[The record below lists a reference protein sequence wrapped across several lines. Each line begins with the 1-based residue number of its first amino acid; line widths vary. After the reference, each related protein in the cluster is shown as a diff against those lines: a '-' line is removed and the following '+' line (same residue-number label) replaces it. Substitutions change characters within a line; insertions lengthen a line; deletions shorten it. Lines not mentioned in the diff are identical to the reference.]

1 MRARNICITIIAAV
15 LALGAAGYCG
25 YAFCTDL
32 YGELHIAALIA
43 IFVAVLAV
51 GTVVVELSHECA
63 HLFMG
68 LICSM
73 GVRSVK
79 IRFFR
84 SSSVDVYP
92 KGAKRMK
99 ARLVLTAGAGLFAD
113 LFLIAL
119 GFVALFVEAVPTS
132 LAAVLPYALY
142 QFVVN
147 AFPAAYSGGN
157 SDGLVVWEALKGDP
171 SAQVML
177 AILRV
182 QGMVHAGTKLEDV
195 DENLLTDLPQLP
207 EDDINFI
214 ILTQIRYEYYLAKGD
229 KEKADKYL
237 ERFNSLSEY
246 LPDEYKK

>member
-1 MRARNICITIIAAV
+1 MR
-15 LALGAAGYCG
+15 L
-25 YAFCTDL
+25 
-32 YGELHIAALIA
+32 
-43 IFVAVLAV
+43 
-51 GTVVVELSHECA
+51 
-63 HLFMG
+63 
-68 LICSM
+68 
-73 GVRSVK
+73 RSIK
-79 IRFFR
+79 IRFYK

-99 ARLVLTAGAGLFAD
+99 ARLGLTVCAWLFAD
-113 LFLIAL
+113 LLLMAL
-119 GFVALFVEAVPTS
+119 GLVALFVEAVPTS

-147 AFPAAYSGGN
+147 AFTAAYSGGK
-157 SDGLVVWEALKGDP
+157 SDGQVIFEVLKGDP
-171 SAQVML
+171 SALVLL

-182 QGMVHAGTKLEDV
+182 QGMVHEGTKLEDI
-195 DENLLTDLPQLP
+195 DEGLLTDLPQLP

-214 ILTQIRYEYYLAKGD
+214 ILTQIRYEYYLTKGD